1 MVQIKWQDAVTG
13 ALLFAAGDSIGTL
26 ISGDFLYQRMLGMI
40 VLGGTLYSW
49 EIPTYFA
56 HLQRRFNKQGYLN
69 AFQRTLAAGL
79 FFNPLWIARHM
90 LFIKL
95 FAGQWQTI
103 SLDILGLAT
112 LSFIYCF
119 PFSLLVNY
127 LIQNVLSLR
136 WRFLVSSIYSA
147 LTVIYFALSE
157 QIFAIAG

>member
-1 MVQIKWQDAVTG
+1 MVRIKWQDAATG
-13 ALLFAAGDSIGTL
+13 ALLFAAGDSIGSL
-26 ISGDFLYQRMLGMI
+26 ISGDFLYQRMLGMM
-40 VLGGTLYSW
+40 VLGGSLYAW
-49 EIPTYFA
+49 EIPAYFA
-56 HLQRRFNKQGYLN
+56 HLQRRFNKPGYLN

-95 FAGQWQTI
+95 FSGQWQTI

-112 LSFIYCF
+112 LSFIYGF
-119 PFSLLVNY
+119 PFSMLVNY
-127 LIQNVLSLR
+127 LIQNVIYLR

-157 QIFAIAG
+157 QLFAIAG